1 MVILFQQF
9 IIKFW
14 LKCYNSIS
22 KINLYWPIYSILKFG
37 LNKNLK
43 YDLRHMFGL
52 CIFVFFEFLQQS
64 IQILIIKTHENNN
77 QNKKYELTNNAAG
90 EVHFLDSGP

>member
-1 MVILFQQF
+1 
-9 IIKFW
+9 
-14 LKCYNSIS
+14 
-22 KINLYWPIYSILKFG
+22 
-37 LNKNLK
+37 
-43 YDLRHMFGL
+43 MFGL